1 MPSVINKLPIWSLKL
16 AAKFSGRPT
25 GISDEVKRRV
35 PDLGCIFIHIPKCA
49 GNAVQQSLFGEIIF
63 GHQTIRQYQLAL
75 PGNVYR
81 NSWKFTV
88 TRDPWERIVSAWRFL
103 QAGGFHKHDAKFY
116 EDNLSHL
123 PSFDHFV
130 NEWLVH
136 QDLDRCGCVHFKP
149 QVHYIREF
157 NGSIPMN
164 HIVKMSN
171 LAVEYENLRSRFGG
185 GSLIVDNQS
194 RDSTTDCTLTEVNKE
209 TLSAISRL
217 YSEDYEQLGYPYPL

>member
-1 MPSVINKLPIWSLKL
+1 MSRAVSKLPLWSLKM
-16 AAKFSGRPT
+16 ATKISGRPT
-25 GISDEVKRRV
+25 GVSEELRQSVIS
-35 PDLGCIFIHIPKCA
+35 LGCIFIHIPKCA
-49 GNAVQQSLFGEIIF
+49 GNAVQKSLFGKVVF
-63 GHQTIRQYQLAL
+63 GHQTIRQYQLAFTSSE
-75 PGNVYR
+75 YR
-81 NSWKFTV
+81 KACKFTI
-88 TRDPWERIVSAWRFL
+88 TRDPFERIVSAWRFL
-103 QAGGFHKHDAKFY
+103 RAGGFHKHDAKFY
-116 EDNLSHL
+116 EDILSHL

-185 GSLIVDNQS
+185 GSLVVDNQS

-209 TLSAISRL
+209 TLSAISSL
-217 YSEDYEQLGYPYPL
+217 YSEDYEQLGYPYPS